1 MARPTRAEVVAT
13 LLARS
18 PRTYAEEVGIR
29 RVDTPGGLFKV
40 LVMSL
45 LMSARIRAG
54 AAVSGT
60 AALFDRGWTTA
71 ARMADSTWEQRT
83 RVLNRSGY
91 ARYDE
96 STARMLA
103 DTAALI
109 LDRYHGDLRRLR
121 DAADREPAAERRL
134 LRECKGIGEVGCD
147 IFFREV
153 QPAWDE
159 LWPFVDRRN
168 LAQPRGSSV
177 FPTIRVAWRGSC
189 RRTISSASSTRWSAS
204 ASTGPRT
211 TSWSPPADP
220 GPRRQAP
227 VTVSQCHEKP
237 RNHGP
242 VITKRPRAGVP
253 DGAAPR

>member
-1 MARPTRAEVVAT
+1 M
-13 LLARS
+13 
-18 PRTYAEEVGIR
+18 GIR

-168 LAQPRGSSV
+168 LATRAEPRPS
-177 FPTIRVAWRGSC
+177 
-189 RRTISSASSTRWSAS
+189 RRSA
-204 ASTGPRT
+204 
-211 TSWSPPADP
+211 PPGAARAEGRFRP
-220 GPRRQAP
+220 PRRRVGP
-227 VTVSQCHEKP
+227 HP
-237 RNHGP
+237 HRPGRGRRHG
-242 VITKRPRAGVP
+242 IRRLTRDP
-253 DGAAPR
+253 DGKHP